1 MQHELCIVSDEEN
14 IESRMENRQ
23 RRKMRDCNCDFD
35 CDCFVCSEKQ
45 N

>member
-23 RRKMRDCNCDFD
+23 RRKMRDCDF
-35 CDCFVCSEKQ
+35 DCFVCSEKQ